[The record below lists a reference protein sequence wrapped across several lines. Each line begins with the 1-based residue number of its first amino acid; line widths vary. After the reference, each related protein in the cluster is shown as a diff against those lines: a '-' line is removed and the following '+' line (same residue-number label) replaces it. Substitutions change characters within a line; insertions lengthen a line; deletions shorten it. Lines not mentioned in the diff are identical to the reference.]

1 MNILVVGGTRFFG
14 IPMVKKL
21 IADGHDVTVATRGRT
36 PDSFGDKVKRI
47 CLDRSVEGSI
57 AAALNGRSFDVV
69 IDKIAYSSNDV
80 KRLLDHVDC
89 GKYILMSTSSVYG
102 NIGRGTPESSFE
114 PEKYPL
120 RWCERADFDYGEA
133 KRQAEC
139 ALVQHYPKQ
148 EYTAVRY
155 PVVIGRN
162 DYTGRLKFYAERII
176 AGEPMYVDDAESQ
189 ISFIDE
195 TEAGEFLACAAENE
209 VFGAVNGCCR
219 GSISV
224 GEIIGYIEQKTGMKA
239 VLSGNGEA
247 APYNGY
253 PTYATLDISKAEA
266 SGFVF
271 GDVKKAVFETI
282 DGYLGKYI
290 L

>member
-21 IADGHDVTVATRGRT
+21 IADGHDVTLATRGRT

-102 NIGRGTPESSFE
+102 NIGRGTPESSFD

-120 RWCERADFDYGEA
+120 RLCERADFDYGEA

-139 ALVQHYPKQ
+139 ALVQHYPQQ
-148 EYTAVRY
+148 EYAAVRY

-162 DYTGRLKFYAERII
+162 DYTGRLKFYADMILS
-176 AGEPMYVDDAESQ
+176 GKPMYVDDAESQ

-195 TEAGEFLACAAENE
+195 IGAGEFLACAAENE

>member
-14 IPMVKKL
+14 IPMVRKL
-21 IADGHDVTVATRGRT
+21 IADGHDVTLATRGRT
-36 PDSFGDKVKRI
+36 PDSFGNTVKRI
-47 CLDRSVEGSI
+47 CLDRSDEASI
-57 AAALNGRSFDVV
+57 AEALYGRSFDAV

-176 AGEPMYVDDAESQ
+176 AGEPMFIDDAESQ
-189 ISFIDE
+189 MSFIDE
-195 TEAGEFLACAAENE
+195 TKAGEFLAYAVENDI
-209 VFGAVNGCCR
+209 FGSVNGCCR

-224 GEIIGYIEQKTGMKA
+224 GEIIGYIEQKTGKKA
-239 VLSGNGEA
+239 VLSENGEA

-253 PTYATLDISKAEA
+253 PTYAALDTSKAEA

-271 GDVKKAVFETI
+271 GDVKMAVFETI
-282 DGYLGKYI
+282 DGYLGEYS